1 MLTLISKITADH
13 IGQPITIAGRI
24 QTIRSS
30 GKIAFIELRD
40 GSGYLQCIAELS
52 TLGQEIFDA
61 IASLGIESSLAINW
75 TVAKHPKKD
84 EYELH
89 VSGVTIYG
97 KATDYPLWTKDDHGP
112 EFLFDLRHLY
122 LRSKSQRAIQRVRD
136 TIIHATYDRMR
147 DNGFTKIDAP
157 IFTPNACEW
166 TTELYSVEHVNGEI
180 MYLTQSGQL
189 YIEAAM
195 YGVGR
200 CFDFGPVFRAEKSKT
215 RRHLNEFRMMDAEI
229 PFIQQEENMQIQEDL
244 MKYIIAQ
251 VLEINAAD
259 LALLE
264 RDTTPL
270 QAILTKPR
278 PRMTH
283 VEFINDLQAK
293 WFDVQQGDDI
303 WSDIEMQY
311 MEMVDTPIFLTH
323 FPMWIKAFYTKED
336 PNMPGYALCADLL
349 APEWCGEVIGGA
361 TREDNYNV
369 LLQKIQE
376 HNLPVEYFDW
386 YLDLR
391 KYGSVPHAWFGYGLE
406 RLVRWFCGLHHIR
419 ETIPFPR
426 YANRIRP

>member
-13 IGQPITIAGRI
+13 IGQSITIAGWI

-40 GSGYLQCIAELS
+40 GSGYMQCIAELS
-52 TLGQEIFDA
+52 VLWQETFDTL
-61 IASLGIESSLAINW
+61 ASLGIESSLALTG

-84 EYELH
+84 EYELQ
-89 VSGVTIYG
+89 VTNITVYG
-97 KATDYPLWTKDDHGP
+97 KSTDYPLGTKDDHGP
-112 EFLFDLRHLY
+112 EFLFDQRHLY

-195 YGVGR
+195 YSVGR

-244 MKYIIAQ
+244 MKYIIAE
-251 VLEINAAD
+251 VLEKNSAE

-270 QAILTKPR
+270 QAILTKSR

-311 MEMVDTPIFLTH
+311 MEMIDTPIFLTH
-323 FPMWIKAFYTKED
+323 FPMGIKAFYTKED

-361 TREDNYNV
+361 TREDNYDV

-391 KYGSVPHAWFGYGLE
+391 KYGSVPHAGFGYGLE

>member
-1 MLTLISKITADH
+1 MLTLISHITPDH
-13 IGQPITIAGRI
+13 VGQSITIAGWI

-40 GSGYLQCIAELS
+40 GSGYLQSIAELS
-52 TLGQEIFDA
+52 TLGQEVFDSLA
-61 IASLGIESSLAINW
+61 WLGIESSVSLTG

-89 VSGVTIYG
+89 VSSFHVYG
-97 KATDYPLWTKDDHGP
+97 KATDYPLGTKDDHGP
-112 EFLFDLRHLY
+112 EFLFDNRHLY
-122 LRSKSQRAIQRVRD
+122 LRSKSQRAVQRVRD

-147 DNGFTKIDAP
+147 NNGFTKIDAP
-157 IFTPNACEW
+157 IFTPNACEG

-189 YIEAAM
+189 YLEAAM

-200 CFDFGPVFRAEKSKT
+200 CFDFWPVFRAEKSKT
-215 RRHLNEFRMMDAEI
+215 RRHLNEFWMMDAEI
-229 PFIQQEENMQIQEDL
+229 PFIQQDENMQIQEDL

-259 LALLE
+259 LTLLD
-264 RDTTPL
+264 RDPTPL
-270 QAILTKPR
+270 QNILTKPR

-283 VEFINDLQAK
+283 VEFIEDLKAK
-293 WFDVQQGDDI
+293 GFDVQQGDDI
-303 WSDIEMQY
+303 GSDIEMQY
-311 MEMVDTPIFLTH
+311 MEMVDTPVFLTH
-323 FPMWIKAFYTKED
+323 FPMGIKAFYTKED
-336 PNMPGYALCADLL
+336 PNMPGYALCSDLL
-349 APEWCGEVIGGA
+349 APEGCGEVIGSS
-361 TREDNYNV
+361 TRDDDYDV
-369 LLQKIQE
+369 LLAKIHE
-376 HNLPVEYFDW
+376 HNLDPKVFDR

-391 KYGSVPHAWFGYGLE
+391 KYGTVPHAGFGYGLE

-426 YANRIRP
+426 YANRIMP